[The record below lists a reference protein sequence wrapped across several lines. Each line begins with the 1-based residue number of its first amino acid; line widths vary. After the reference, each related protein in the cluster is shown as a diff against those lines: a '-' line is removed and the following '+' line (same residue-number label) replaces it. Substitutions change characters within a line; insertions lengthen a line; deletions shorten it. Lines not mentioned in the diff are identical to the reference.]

1 MVKEVAP
8 PKQQLE
14 GERSMQAP
22 QLFEDRLA
30 VYRHCPSS
38 PRGQLLI
45 IHGLGEHMGRL
56 SEVFELFCSLDLD
69 VTGIDLP
76 GHGLSKGPR
85 GHIPSRKRLYDD
97 LDAIRQQAE
106 ATTDSSRLPQFV
118 YGHSLGGHLALLY
131 GLRRAP
137 ELDGV
142 IASSPL
148 IAATQPPPLWK
159 LMVAHTVGRLLP
171 SLAVDNGLK
180 PDDISSVED
189 EVLAYTQDPLR
200 HRKISARLGLDSL
213 KDCTYLQEHSKRWKL
228 PLLLMHGKDDQ
239 ITSCAASEAFAKAA
253 GQTCDWRP
261 WSEARHELHH
271 DRRKQEVFD
280 TMSDWLSERMLA
292 NS

>member
-1 MVKEVAP
+1 
-8 PKQQLE
+8 
-14 GERSMQAP
+14 
-22 QLFEDRLA
+22 
-30 VYRHCPSS
+30 
-38 PRGQLLI
+38 
-45 IHGLGEHMGRL
+45 MGRL

-159 LMVAHTVGRLLP
+159 LMVAHSVGRLLP
-171 SLAVDNGLK
+171 SLAEELRKAFGGANILPSYGMTECM
-180 PDDISSVED
+180 PISSPPYDYELTKPGTSGVA
-189 EVLAYTQDPLR
+189 VGP
-200 HRKISARLGLDSL
+200 
-213 KDCTYLQEHSKRWKL
+213 
-228 PLLLMHGKDDQ
+228 Q
-239 ITSCAASEAFAKAA
+239 ITIF
-253 GQTCDWRP
+253 
-261 WSEARHELHH
+261 
-271 DRRKQEVFD
+271 
-280 TMSDWLSERMLA
+280 
-292 NS
+292 NSNF